1 MKTRYL
7 SVHFVENTAR
17 TEEISASTLR
27 TFTFRG
33 HSFTNASTVVKSI
46 IQETCWTCISLT
58 CTAEWMLKSKYLLF
72 QGHSLT
78 STLTRIKVDYS
89 LVPYAEKL
97 AGTRAT
103 WENMLKTSTFLGLF
117 LIHADIVIRHLRH
130 VIIWTIMSTSST
142 QDSQFN
148 KSMNQTTW
156 SISLHF
162 FLF

>member
-1 MKTRYL
+1 MKTRFL
-7 SVHFVENTAR
+7 SVHFVENMER
-17 TEEISASTLR
+17 TEEICASTLR

-103 WENMLKTSTFLGLF
+103 WENMLKTSTFLGQF

-130 VIIWTIMSTSST
+130 EIIWTTMPTSST
-142 QDSQFN
+142 QDN
-148 KSMNQTTW
+148 KAMKETTW
-156 SISLHF
+156 QISLHF